1 MGVFF
6 EICKFSAGSLVWGFL
21 ISAVCMALFL
31 IALKGWFKNAQ
42 LSPWTYVVGVVL
54 FIFVGLQSTMI
65 SGAIKII
72 DTTDYY
78 EQQLTEMVN
87 RAQESRGEGFG
98 LGDLVQTV
106 LGGGGLSDVIG
117 GIIGGIL
124 SGDPQKEISGPES
137 TAIVENLVDQFP
149 ILSNYFNT
157 GAFTGYTIQELPH
170 AIAMEMKDY
179 LKWYIFRRLLWCLGF
194 LVVATIVAIKTMDRK
209 GAYTR
214 SATGGYAGGGTSGL
228 SSFSDE
234 AF

>member
-42 LSPWTYVVGVVL
+42 LSPWTYIVGVVL
-54 FIFVGLQSTMI
+54 FVFVGLQSTMI

-72 DTTDYY
+72 NTTDFY

-87 RAQESRGEGFG
+87 RAQENRGEGFG

-117 GIIGGIL
+117 GL
-124 SGDPQKEISGPES
+124 LAAYCQEI
-137 TAIVENLVDQFP
+137 
-149 ILSNYFNT
+149 
-157 GAFTGYTIQELPH
+157 H
-170 AIAMEMKDY
+170 
-179 LKWYIFRRLLWCLGF
+179 RRKS
-194 LVVATIVAIKTMDRK
+194 VV
-209 GAYTR
+209 
-214 SATGGYAGGGTSGL
+214 L
-228 SSFSDE
+228 NPPP
-234 AF
+234 

>member
-1 MGVFF
+1 MGAFF
-6 EICKFSAGSLVWGFL
+6 EICKFSAGSLIWGFL

-54 FIFVGLQSTMI
+54 FVFVGFQSTMI

-72 DTTDYY
+72 NTTDFY

-87 RAQESRGEGFG
+87 RAQENRGEGFG
-98 LGDLVQTV
+98 LSELVQTV

-117 GIIGGIL
+117 GVIGGIL

-137 TAIVENLVDQFP
+137 TAIVENLVSEFP
-149 ILSNYFNT
+149 ILSNYFDT
-157 GAFTGYTIQELPH
+157 GAFTGYTVQELPH
-170 AIAMEMKDY
+170 AIVMEIKDY
-179 LKWYIFRRLLWCLGF
+179 LRWYIFRRLMWCLGF
-194 LVVATIVAIKTMDRK
+194 LVVATIVAIKTMDCK
-209 GAYTR
+209 SAYSKR
-214 SATGGYAGGGTSGL
+214 SSGGYAGCSTTGL

-234 AF
+234 SF